1 MIRSSTAVL
10 AASLALLVAATL
22 AAQEPKAQARQP
34 NAADTQAKA
43 GGKRLVSIR
52 ADAVQELRQLWPNTR
67 LGKLL
72 ADEDVVDA
80 ATKTLNYTKNHLVRQ
95 AAVLQAFTKHD
106 MLDGMDSW
114 EIASLYTSG
123 NGDVWQ
129 MFRFPIE
136 EVQHAEMTI
145 ATPPEAKFMQPT
157 FVTSLWCGPRYEGR
171 WTQAFEQEAKHMRDS
186 PIFKE
191 VIGTKIDGFPAYAF
205 TPPESFQD
213 NDYFNASSV
222 SRWMLHM
229 PGRFVY
235 GTGNTQDLAIPSEQ
249 PAKQTP
255 EISMELHF
263 ENYLAM
269 FNRMAGGMGAPA
281 PLELAIL
288 GIDSLKTLKWSGQ
301 FVGELIQ
308 DELSVDFHNDPTG
321 VAGVLLAGKAKLPA
335 QALPKGAI
343 AQLRAAINMDRL
355 LKLLVTVTNDFEL
368 PKDLTKQLARAF
380 DGGLALS
387 CCAPA
392 PGGVIPRLYA
402 SCTVKDEKAL
412 DAVLAQ
418 YVTENLPTKKV
429 TYSGV
434 ECTVLKIPDMPN
446 GIQPAFCRVNGTLHI
461 AESALSLRAFLKV
474 QGEDTVAMDVEDA
487 PEPGGAGDLVSTF
500 DWRFDEVQLYKCF
513 YQDWLPLYE
522 LTGMANDSP
531 VRRKDMPEPD
541 VVEMYCGKSRGVLR
555 KDGNKFSIVMLGAL
569 GGPELAALA
578 MTWGPMIAGQMRDY
592 QTDNLTIRLARHKL
606 DTVHEA
612 VVAFHKREKRMPKD
626 LAELFTAQKLNDD
639 ALLLPGDDLAEEFAM
654 PDGRKLKSSFRYFAK
669 PVTFASQNGDGGDTI
684 LIEIRTRPY
693 NRLSMTSMGVVPDA
707 YGPDSQKPIDQ
718 FGKGGSGTSSA
729 GESTGRASTGGHNH
743 K

>member
-10 AASLALLVAATL
+10 AASLALLVAAPL
-22 AAQEPKAQARQP
+22 ATQEPKAQARQP

-95 AAVLQAFTKHD
+95 AAVLQAFTEHD

-281 PLELAIL
+281 PLELALL

-355 LKLLVTVTNDFEL
+355 LELLVTVTNDFEL
-368 PKDLTKQLARAF
+368 PKDLTTQLARAF

-461 AESALSLRAFLKV
+461 AESALSLRAFLKA
-474 QGEDTVAMDVEDA
+474 QDGTTVAMDVGDA
-487 PEPGGAGDLVSTF
+487 PLPKVAGEVLSSF

-522 LTGMANDSP
+522 LTGMANAAP
-531 VRRKDMPEPD
+531 ITRKDMPEPE
-541 VVEMYCGKSRGVLR
+541 VIELYCGKSRGIMHKQGTR
-555 KDGNKFSIVMLGAL
+555 YTISILGAL
-569 GGPELAALA
+569 GGPESAAIA
-578 MTWGPMIAGQMRDY
+578 MVWAPMLCSNLNDY
-592 QTDNLTIRLARHKL
+592 QTDQLAHRIACHKL
-606 DTVHEA
+606 EPVHDA
-612 VVAFHKREKRMPKD
+612 LQAFKKREQRMPKD
-626 LAELFTAQKLNDD
+626 LAELFTAQKLADD
-639 ALLLPGDDLAEEFAM
+639 ALLLPADDLAESIQLA
-654 PDGRKLKSSFRYFAK
+654 DGKTVKSSFRYFAK
-669 PVTFASQNGDGGDTI
+669 PVEFLTMNGEQDPTI
-684 LIEIRTRPY
+684 LIEIRTHSY
-693 NRLSMTSMGVVPDA
+693 NRVTMTTKGKVPEA
-707 YGPDSQKPIDQ
+707 YGSDNQKPIDQ
-718 FGKGGSGTSSA
+718 FGKGGS
-729 GESTGRASTGGHNH
+729 R
-743 K
+743 